1 MNLLLDSHTLLGL
14 MQSHPNLSPTAA
26 ALMADPANRLL
37 LSMASIWEIGIKS
50 GLGKMGLSVPY
61 ATFLDRAIKGYGL
74 IVLPITMDDCIGYES
89 LSFPDPRHRDPFDR
103 MLVAQARRAGLV
115 LVTADGRIRAHEGV
129 ALLWAA

>member
-103 MLVAQARRAGLV
+103 LIIVQAQRNGFSILG
-115 LVTADGRIRAHEGV
+115 ADGSIDAYGV
-129 ALLWAA
+129 TRLW